1 MQAVVKI
8 GTTQYL
14 VKEGTEVLAPKNA
27 KLESILLAFDDNQV
41 LVGTPTLSNVKV
53 TVDNLGE
60 IKGDKV
66 KVSKFKA
73 KSRYRKN
80 TGFRPVFTKLKVK
93 SISSH

>member
-1 MQAVVKI
+1 MHAVVKI

-14 VKEGTEVLAPKNA
+14 VKEETEVLAPKNA
-27 KLESILLAFDDNQV
+27 KLESVLLAFDDSQI

-53 TVDNLGE
+53 TVEDLGE

-73 KSRYRKN
+73 KSRYHKN
-80 TGFRPVFTKLKVK
+80 TGFRPVFTKLKIK